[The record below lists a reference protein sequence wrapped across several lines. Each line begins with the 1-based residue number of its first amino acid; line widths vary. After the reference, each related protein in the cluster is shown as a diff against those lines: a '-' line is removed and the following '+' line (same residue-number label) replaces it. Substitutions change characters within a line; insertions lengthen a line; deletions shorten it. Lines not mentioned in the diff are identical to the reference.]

1 MFTELAAFG
10 PRALLIFKNS
20 DMIAGTGIDIVEINR
35 VEDII
40 KKYDLHFIEK
50 IFTESEIEYCRNKVK
65 PSQHF
70 AGRFAVKEAVLKVLG
85 TGWGKGIRWK
95 DIEINPDCQYGTPKV
110 RLYNKAKERAESIGI
125 ENIHISISHTGN
137 LAIAQAIGERG

>member
-1 MFTELAAFG
+1 
-10 PRALLIFKNS
+10 
-20 DMIAGTGIDIVEINR
+20 MIAGTGIDIVEINR

-85 TGWGKGIRWK
+85 IGWGKGIRWK
-95 DIEINPDCQYGTPKV
+95 DIEINPDDQYGTPRV
-110 RLYNKAKERAESIGI
+110 RLHNKAKERAESIGI